1 MKIAKSDKKGGRP
14 KGRKDSKPRKPK
26 RTPPPKKQTIPAQL
40 PQPKPQS
47 DNPQFEAKLEGL
59 APQVPDRTAQEVT
72 PETIIGAEDV
82 TEFVKWPFG
91 AWSELNK
98 MPDLK
103 ISDNEAK
110 SVAEPLTRILNRHNI
125 GGVIHPDWLDG
136 LTAAARLS
144 PIMIK
149 RFELVKAEREKRK
162 TEQGGSDQPAGNADQ
177 GGSRPAQ
184 YDPTKQK

>member
-1 MKIAKSDKKGGRP
+1 MGIAKSDKKTGRP
-14 KGRKDSKPRKPK
+14 RGKKDSKPRKPK
-26 RTPPPKKQTIPAQL
+26 SKPQTVTQ
-40 PQPKPQS
+40 PQPQPAKTQA